1 MTVLRPTSE
10 VESRATLIHLR
21 GLRAALDCLEA
32 DAVGI
37 DVFGE
42 QIGNVLAAG
51 GRLLAVG
58 NGGSAAQAS
67 HLTAE
72 LVGRFDGDRRP
83 LAAVTIGAEH
93 PAMTAIVNDYG
104 IDDAFIR
111 PVLAHGRRGDVL
123 VALST
128 SGRSPNVISAVETA
142 SSRGLMTLGLTG
154 PIPNPLADRC
164 DHTISVVGDTT
175 AIVQEIH
182 QVVIH
187 LLCTAIDRTVR
198 AFDASPRATN
208 DTIRGAG

>member
-1 MTVLRPTSE
+1 MSVRRPTSE
-10 VESRATLIHLR
+10 PSSHLD

-32 DAVGI
+32 DAMRI
-37 DVFGE
+37 DRLGE
-42 QIGNVLAAG
+42 RIGYVLAAG

-72 LVGRFDGDRRP
+72 LVGRYDGDRRP
-83 LAAVTIGAEH
+83 LAAVAVGAEH

-104 IDDAFIR
+104 IDDAFVR

-128 SGRSPNVISAVETA
+128 SGRSRNVISAVETA
-142 SSRGLMTLGLTG
+142 SAHGLMTLGLTG
-154 PIPNPLADRC
+154 PVPNPLADRC
-164 DHTISVVGDTT
+164 DHTVAAAGDTT

-187 LLCTAIDRTVR
+187 LLCAAIDRAVR
-198 AFDASPRATN
+198 AFDASHRAASE
-208 DTIRGAG
+208 TIGIAG